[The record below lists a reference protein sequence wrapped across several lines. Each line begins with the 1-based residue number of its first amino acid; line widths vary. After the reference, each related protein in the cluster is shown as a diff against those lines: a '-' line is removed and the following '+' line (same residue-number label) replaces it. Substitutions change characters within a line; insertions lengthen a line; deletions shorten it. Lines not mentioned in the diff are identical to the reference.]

1 MKNTNDKRRS
11 QFPWKLVFLVFANLF
26 IIAICNAQLSTNQ
39 LSDKDTQIF
48 IERTDG
54 LIKGY
59 FDNLTTIGQLETA
72 DKDIFIG
79 NLIQSTFENEKV
91 RVVNDID
98 LTKSTPLD
106 FDIKTYLD
114 NISLFYSSSD
124 VVFELKQMSLSNI
137 FYSTGFYYIK
147 AEVVRE
153 MTIRFQQQKK
163 VDTTTLEIYVKVIPD
178 KLNPRIYSIKKQ
190 L

>member
-1 MKNTNDKRRS
+1 M
-11 QFPWKLVFLVFANLF
+11 A
-26 IIAICNAQLSTNQ
+26 NAQSIANQ
-39 LSDKDTQIF
+39 LSDIEAKLF
-48 IERTDG
+48 LERTEG

-59 FDNLTTIGQLETA
+59 IDNLATIGQLDNQN
-72 DKDIFIG
+72 DKDLFIG
-79 NLIQSTFENEKV
+79 NLVASTFENERV
-91 RVVNDID
+91 RIYNDID
-98 LTKSTPLD
+98 VTGSTQSD

-137 FYSTGFYYIK
+137 FYSTGFFYIK